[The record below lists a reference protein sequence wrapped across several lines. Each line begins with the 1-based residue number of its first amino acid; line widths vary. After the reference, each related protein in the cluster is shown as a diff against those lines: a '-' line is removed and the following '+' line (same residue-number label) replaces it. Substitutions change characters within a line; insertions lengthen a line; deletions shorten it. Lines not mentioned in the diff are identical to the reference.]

1 MKNIIY
7 KYYII
12 FVSLLSGI
20 GMFSIASGISQK
32 TERVGVGGRLAGP
45 VAVVVRWDFDP
56 TLIGI
61 GAAFI
66 VGAILLYKDAR
77 NKSK

>member
-7 KYYII
+7 KYYI
-12 FVSLLSGI
+12 FVSSLLSGI
-20 GMFSIASGISQK
+20 GIFCIASGISQMSS
-32 TERVGVGGRLAGP
+32 G
-45 VAVVVRWDFDP
+45 RWDFEP
-56 TLIGI
+56 TLIGT

-66 VGAILLYKDAR
+66 VGAILLYKDTK